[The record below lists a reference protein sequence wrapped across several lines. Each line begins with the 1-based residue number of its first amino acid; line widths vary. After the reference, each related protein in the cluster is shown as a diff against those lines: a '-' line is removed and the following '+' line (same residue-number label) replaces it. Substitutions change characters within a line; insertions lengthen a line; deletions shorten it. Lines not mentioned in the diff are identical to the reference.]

1 MKPIPVF
8 IRLPKNRSRNL
19 DKPIYFRVMIFER
32 DSALKQFLIRFVRR
46 PISLPVAI
54 FSCFSIASVVSLGAF
69 GAVAGKPAIAP
80 NGPGSKNAA
89 IVRGSVADPSGAI
102 VPNAEVDLLDANGN
116 VTQTLHSDGEGNFSF
131 TAPEVGD
138 YTLVV
143 SEAGFDTVRQAVKLG
158 MKGTAPLAGPMLH
171 IVMPISTMST
181 TINVNG
187 GSSVDL
193 TASDTNADTTSMS
206 ASELKQLPIFDND
219 YSTAMSAFMDSGA
232 AATGGT
238 GLIVDG
244 VESNHATVS
253 ASAVQEVRINQDPY
267 SAQYYYPGRGQM
279 EIITRSSADHYHGQF
294 NFMFR
299 DSALNA
305 QNALAATKPSE
316 QRRVYEGH
324 LTGPI
329 WKAKNSSFLAS
340 FNRAEEDLDAI
351 VIATLAPTPDSPDGI
366 FQANVPAPT
375 RETDFSTRAAHQFGD
390 KHSAYVQYTYEDWN
404 AKNQGVGGQTLA
416 AAGYTND
423 YREDDLIFHADS
435 TLSPIVLNQLSTVF
449 ERAYSQ
455 NLDAAEGPK
464 VNVQGYF
471 TGGSAQNDSVSSEF
485 NFRMTDMV
493 TYIHNHHTVK
503 MGIGVPHMSRRALDD
518 RTNALGSLTFAPSV
532 EADGV
537 TPVNSAIQNYAA
549 QLPSGY
555 SQNSGK
561 ERFIYHQQELGIF
574 IQDQWKV
581 TDTFSVTPGV
591 RYDWQ
596 NFLAKD
602 VLTFSPRVSFAWL
615 LNKDKKIVVRG
626 GGGLYYDRFGSGP
639 LADLVRYENGARRSV
654 QLSLNPA
661 DEPAGGCGVITDC
674 VDVAAQPTSLVK
686 LQSNAKAPYQIQY
699 GLSVERGFGKT
710 GVGSI
715 SAYSIRGVDR
725 FRSVDINAPTPESGY
740 TERPDPD
747 FGRIREMQPEGTFW
761 GNGVDISFHGEL
773 NKYFTGFGR
782 YTWSRFESNQE
793 GITWFPQNQYKPDDE
808 WANSSWDRRN
818 RLGMYAIFNH
828 ESVANLAV
836 GIFANSGQ
844 PWTVLTGTDPYG
856 DNLFNARPDGVAR
869 NSESL
874 PSYVDLD
881 LRWGHDFHLTGS
893 KEEES
898 PKLGFSAGAFNVL
911 NHENPNAVDQ
921 VESSTSFGQ
930 TTAVGPP
937 RRIQL
942 AMRFEF

>member
-1 MKPIPVF
+1 MSFALPRLAL
-8 IRLPKNRSRNL
+8 IR
-19 DKPIYFRVMIFER
+19 
-32 DSALKQFLIRFVRR
+32 SALLPATFSCVLM
-46 PISLPVAI
+46 SLPAL
-54 FSCFSIASVVSLGAF
+54 AA
-69 GAVAGKPAIAP
+69 AGPTAKTSADA
-80 NGPGSKNAA
+80 GPGTKPTPV
-89 IVRGSVADPSGAI
+89 VRGVVADPSGAI
-102 VPNAEVDLLDANGN
+102 VPNAEVDVVDASGA
-116 VTQTLHSDGEGNFSF
+116 VTATLHSDGEGNFTF
-131 TAPEVGD
+131 TAPAIGD

-143 SEAGFDTVRQAVKLG
+143 SEAGFDTVRTIVKLG
-158 MKGTAPLAGPMLH
+158 VPGTAPLAGPMLH
-171 IVMPISTMST
+171 IVLPISTLST

-187 GSSVDL
+187 GSGVDL
-193 TASDTNADTTSMS
+193 TAPDANSDTSVMS
-206 ASELKQLPIFDND
+206 ASELKSLPIFDND

-232 AATGGT
+232 GATGGA
-238 GLIVDG
+238 GLLVDG

-267 SAQYYYPGRGQM
+267 SAQYYWPGRGQM
-279 EIITRSSADHYHGQF
+279 EIITRSAAEHYHGQF

-305 QNALAATKPSE
+305 QNALANIKPAE

-324 LTGPI
+324 VTGPI
-329 WKAKNSSFLAS
+329 PKAKNSSFLAS

-351 VIATLAPTPDSPDGI
+351 VVATLAPTADNPTGI

-375 RETDFSTRAAHQFGD
+375 RETDFSTRAAHQFGN

-404 AKNQGVGGQTLA
+404 ALNQGVGGQTLA
-416 AAGYTND
+416 SGGYGAH

-435 TLSPIVLNQLSTVF
+435 TLTPILLNQFSAVL
-449 ERAYSQ
+449 ERDRNQ
-455 NLDAAEGPK
+455 NLNAVEAPH
-464 VNVQGYF
+464 VSVQGYF
-471 TGGSAQNDSVSSEF
+471 SGGSAQNDSVSSEY
-485 NFRMTDMV
+485 NFRLNDTV
-493 TYIHNHHTVK
+493 SWTYGKHTVK
-503 MGIGVPHMSRRALDD
+503 VGINVPHMSRRALDD
-518 RTNALGSLTFAPSV
+518 QTNALGSLTYAPTV
-532 EADGV
+532 AADGITV
-537 TPVNSAIQNYAA
+537 IDSALDNYAA
-549 QLPSGY
+549 NKPSGF

-561 ERFIYHQQELGIF
+561 ERFIYHQQELGTF
-574 IQDQWKV
+574 IQDQWKINER
-581 TDTFSVTPGV
+581 FSLTPGI

-596 NFLAKD
+596 NFLADDK
-602 VLTFSPRVSFAWL
+602 LTFSPRVSFAWVL
-615 LNKDKKIVVRG
+615 SPESKTVVRG

-654 QLSLNPA
+654 TTSLNPE
-661 DEPAGGCGVITDC
+661 DEPGGCAIITDC
-674 VDVAAQPTSLVK
+674 VNVAALPTSLVK
-686 LQSNAKAPYQIQY
+686 LQRDAKVPYQVQY
-699 GLSVERGFGKT
+699 GLSVERGFGKSAT
-710 GVGSI
+710 ASV

-725 FRSVDINAPTPESGY
+725 FRSVDINAPTPQSGF
-740 TERPDPD
+740 TVRPDSE

-761 GNGVDISFHGEL
+761 GNGVDVSFHGEL

-793 GITWFPQNQYKPDDE
+793 GITWFPQNQYNPNDE

-828 ESVANLAV
+828 ESVANLSIGV
-836 GIFANSGQ
+836 FANSGQ

-869 NSESL
+869 NSENL

-881 LRWGHDFHLTGS
+881 VRWGHDFHLTS
-893 KEEES
+893 NKDEES

-911 NHENPNAVDQ
+911 NHENTTSVDQ
-921 VESSTSFGQ
+921 IESSTSFGE
-930 TTAVGPP
+930 TTSVGPP

>member
-1 MKPIPVF
+1 
-8 IRLPKNRSRNL
+8 
-19 DKPIYFRVMIFER
+19 MICVR
-32 DSALKQFLIRFVRR
+32 DSTLKQTLISFL
-46 PISLPVAI
+46 PSSLSLYVAAACL
-54 FSCFSIASVVSLGAF
+54 FFPLPSAVA
-69 GAVAGKPAIAP
+69 AVAGKPSLSG

-89 IVRGSVADPSGAI
+89 IVHGSVADPSGAI

-116 VTQTLHSDGEGNFSF
+116 VTQTLHSDGEGNFTF
-131 TAPEVGD
+131 TAPTIGD

-143 SEAGFDTVRQAVKLG
+143 SEAGFDTVRQMVKLG
-158 MKGTAPLAGPMLH
+158 VPGTAPMAGPMLH
-171 IVMPISTMST
+171 IVLPISAMST

-193 TASDTNADTTSMS
+193 TASDTNADTSVMT

-232 AATGGT
+232 GATGGS
-238 GLIVDG
+238 GLMVDG
-244 VESNHATVS
+244 VEMNHSTVS

-279 EIITRSSADHYHGQF
+279 EIITRSTADHYHGQF

-299 DSALNA
+299 DAALNA
-305 QNALAATKPSE
+305 QNALAANKPAE

-324 LTGPI
+324 ITGPI

-340 FNRAEEDLDAI
+340 FNRAEEDLDAV
-351 VIATLAPTPDSPDGI
+351 VIATLAPSAGDPTGI

-375 RETDFSTRAAHQFGD
+375 RETDFSMRAAHQFGD
-390 KHSAYVQYTYEDWN
+390 RHSAYAQYTYEDWD
-404 AKNQGVGGQTLA
+404 AKNQGVGGQALA
-416 AAGYTND
+416 SAGYGNH

-435 TLSPIVLNQLSTVF
+435 TLSPILLNQLSMVF
-449 ERAYSQ
+449 ERNRNQ
-455 NLDAAEGPK
+455 NMNAIEGPR
-464 VNVQGYF
+464 VNVQGDF
-471 TGGSAQNDSVSSEF
+471 TGGSAQNDSISSEF
-485 NFRMTDMV
+485 NLRMNDTV
-493 TYIHNHHTVK
+493 TYIHNLHTFK
-503 MGIGVPHMSRRALDD
+503 FGIGSPHMSRRALDD
-518 RTNALGSLTFAPSV
+518 RTNALGSLTFGPTLA
-532 EADGV
+532 ADGTV
-537 TPVNSAIQNYAA
+537 LESALENYAA
-549 QLPSGY
+549 LKPSGY

-561 ERFIYHQQELGIF
+561 ERFIYHQQELGVF
-574 IQDQWKV
+574 VQDQWKV
-581 TDTFSVTPGV
+581 SDTFSITPGL

-615 LNKDKKIVVRG
+615 LNKDQKMVVRG

-639 LADLVRYENGARRSV
+639 IADLVRFEGGARRSV
-654 QLSLNPA
+654 QVSLDPA
-661 DEPAGGCGVITDC
+661 TEPENGCGVIGDC

-686 LQSNAKAPYQIQY
+686 LQPGAKAPYQIQY
-699 GLSVERGFGKT
+699 GLSIERGFGKSA
-710 GVGSI
+710 VASV

-725 FRSVDINAPTPESGY
+725 FRSLDINAPTPQSDY
-740 TERPDPD
+740 TERPDPSY
-747 FGRIREMQPEGTFW
+747 GRIREMQPEGTFW
-761 GNGVDISFHGEL
+761 GNGVDVSFHGEL

-793 GITWFPQNQYKPDDE
+793 GIGWFPQNQYNPNDE

-836 GIFANSGQ
+836 GVFANSGA

-869 NSESL
+869 NSENL
-874 PSYVDLD
+874 PAYVDLD
-881 LRWGHDFHLTGS
+881 VRWGHDFHLTGS
-893 KEEES
+893 KDEDS

-911 NHENPNAVDQ
+911 NHENTSAVDQ

-930 TTAVGPP
+930 TTSVAPP